1 MQHGTPYQLYD
12 ERQIR
17 ENCRSLI
24 TAFRTQFG
32 PTFRQYF
39 AVKALPNPAILKI
52 LVEEGCGLDC
62 SSTSELHIAAA
73 LGVTGGD
80 VMYTSNYT
88 SKSDLAMA
96 RELGV
101 VINLDDASLVES
113 LAGVKSGGMPPL
125 ISFRLNPGLGRTDSE
140 TASNVLGGPEA
151 KFGVPMEQ
159 VVGAYQA
166 AKAAGA
172 TRFGMHMMTGSCV
185 MNEEYWQET
194 VCVLLDAVARVQRE
208 CGIPAFEFINIGG
221 GLGIP
226 YRANAPVVDVAAL
239 AQRLKNTMVQRWG
252 VATGGSGQPMPA
264 LYMENGRYMTG
275 PFGWLVSRCHAVKK
289 AWGGVYYGLDS
300 CMANLMRP
308 GMYGSYHHITV
319 PVREGQGARSS
330 AHVVGTLCENNDW
343 FAKVR
348 HTGCARARALLN
360 QCGALFLLAQNPR
373 SNP

>member
-1 MQHGTPYQLYD
+1 
-12 ERQIR
+12 
-17 ENCRSLI
+17 
-24 TAFRTQFG
+24 
-32 PTFRQYF
+32 
-39 AVKALPNPAILKI
+39 VKALPNPAILKI

-88 SKSDLAMA
+88 SQSDLAMA

-101 VINLDDASLVES
+101 VINLDDASLVGS

-159 VVGAYQA
+159 VVGAYRA
-166 AKAAGA
+166 AKEAGA

-239 AQRLKNTMVQRWG
+239 AQRLKSTMVQRWG
-252 VATGGSGQPMPA
+252 VATAGSGQPMPA

-289 AWGGVYYGLDS
+289 AWGGGVLWPGLLHGQPH
-300 CMANLMRP
+300 AAGHVRQLP
-308 GMYGSYHHITV
+308 PHHCAQQGGAGGTHPSPRCGH
-319 PVREGQGARSS
+319 PV
-330 AHVVGTLCENNDW
+330 
-343 FAKVR
+343 
-348 HTGCARARALLN
+348 
-360 QCGALFLLAQNPR
+360 
-373 SNP
+373 